1 MKTTVPTPE
10 KQGLSAQHLMECA
23 ASTSRM
29 IDRTRIRALHVPL
42 HPHPCGPRRS
52 KMQVLRISNA
62 LLVLIAALA
71 LPAHA
76 WFRVAC
82 TSPLVQ
88 ERIDPII
95 SPGTSPSNHVHT
107 VHGANLF
114 GSNSSF
120 DTLRASSCTNCLVSQ
135 DLSNYWFPKL
145 YFLNTQNNTFEDVP
159 NGGLLVYY
167 QNRGTGDV
175 SNGGTGLKAFP
186 PGLKMISGDPR
197 RRARKYTHGEGSQ
210 AELRERAVEWE
221 CLRYPNNAGYN
232 SKDTGA
238 GFPNTD
244 CEAGL
249 NARIHMPACWDG
261 VNLDSPDHISHTAYL
276 SDLDNGDCP
285 PTHPVP
291 FMKILYEVTWDVQ
304 TFASRWDPTKDA
316 WPFVWSTGDAT
327 GFSWHGDFQNGW
339 DVEVLQNAI
348 DRCNDPSNPTG
359 QGITEA
365 CSFFT
370 MIDAPIADQC
380 KKAPSVN
387 EAVAGVLDRLPGCN
401 PLQPGPEDAGVY
413 SGPDGQCLDITGG
426 GPSGTSGALR
436 RFDHS
441 SGWIGLLASVPL
453 FFSLVFGI

>member
-1 MKTTVPTPE
+1 
-10 KQGLSAQHLMECA
+10 
-23 ASTSRM
+23 
-29 IDRTRIRALHVPL
+29 
-42 HPHPCGPRRS
+42 
-52 KMQVLRISNA
+52 MQVLRVPSTLLIST
-62 LLVLIAALA
+62 AALV

-88 ERIDPII
+88 ERIDPIV

-114 GSNSSF
+114 GSDSTF

-167 QNRGTGDV
+167 QNRGIGDAA
-175 SNGGTGLKAFP
+175 NGGTGLKAFP

-197 RRARKYTHGEGSQ
+197 RRARKYTRGEGSQ
-210 AELRERAVEWE
+210 DELRERAVEWE
-221 CLRYPNNAGYN
+221 CLRYPNNEGYN
-232 SKDTGA
+232 SKDTGCVMDFQIPTA
-238 GFPNTD
+238 RFVRTLDYIEPFR
-244 CEAGL
+244 L
-249 NARIHMPACWDG
+249 NLIEGRTERPHTYACVLGWCHH
-261 VNLDSPDHISHTAYL
+261 VSHTAYL

-285 PTHPVP
+285 ATHPVP

-304 TFASRWDPTKDA
+304 TFASRWDPTKDV

-348 DRCNDPSNPTG
+348 DQCNDPSNPTG

-365 CSFFT
+365 CPFFT
-370 MIDAPIADQC
+370 MINAPTADQC
-380 KKAPSVN
+380 KKSPSVN

-401 PLQPGPEDAGVY
+401 PLQPGPEDARVY

-426 GPSGTSGALR
+426 GSSGTSRALG
-436 RFDHS
+436 RFNQN
-441 SGWIGLLASVPL
+441 SGWIGLVALVPL
-453 FFSLVFGI
+453 FFDLVFRA